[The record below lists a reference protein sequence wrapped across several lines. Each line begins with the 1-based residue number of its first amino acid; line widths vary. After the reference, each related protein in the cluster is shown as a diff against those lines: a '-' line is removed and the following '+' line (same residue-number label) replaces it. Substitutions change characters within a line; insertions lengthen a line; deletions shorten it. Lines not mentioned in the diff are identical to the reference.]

1 VLVKKWGRSPKLGW
15 DNQLPAVVAFFLQ
28 IDRYASL
35 EGMFVVKITVYK
47 RCRHYCK
54 NKDSREE
61 KMELPYK
68 EFISEGTSRE
78 IYDLCLHWRFEENNF
93 NGILCRYYKPPAI
106 TRLSASS
113 MPQNC
118 GMIWSSWRGVNANK
132 DVNINFTWRG
142 FVRKG
147 RLNPHGWGIG
157 WYLTAANGKRSASL
171 IKQPIPAYKSKI
183 ALTLPKLNIWSQVII
198 SHVRY
203 ATSGINYLYLNT
215 HPFVRKIWSV
225 W

>member
-1 VLVKKWGRSPKLGW
+1 
-15 DNQLPAVVAFFLQ
+15 
-28 IDRYASL
+28 
-35 EGMFVVKITVYK
+35 
-47 RCRHYCK
+47 
-54 NKDSREE
+54 
-61 KMELPYK
+61 MELPYK

-106 TRLSASS
+106 TRSSASS

-157 WYLTAANGKRSASL
+157 WYLTAANGKRPASV
-171 IKQPIPAYKSKI
+171 IKQPIPAYKSKN

-203 ATSGINYLYLNT
+203 ATSEINYLNT